1 MSIDIE
7 VLQAMLRLARR
18 RAEVSEG
25 ELALRVHAEAPEIRA
40 SIRRLHALG
49 LVDSRG
55 RAAARLTLEGLA
67 LSVALARP
75 AAQSGARQS
84 VGRSR
89 AA

>member
-7 VLQAMLRLARR
+7 VLRAMLRLARR
-18 RAEVSEG
+18 RTEATEAE
-25 ELALRVHAEAPEIRA
+25 LRPRVRAEPSEIRS
-40 SIRRLHALG
+40 SIRRLRVLG
-49 LVDSRG
+49 LIERRG
-55 RAAARLTLEGLA
+55 TAARLTLEGLA

-75 AAQSGARQS
+75 DSRTAIRVV